1 MALAHFN
8 FESEYLAT
16 NTDVNIILPDKPRE
30 KTPAQFYG
38 SGQKYKVLWLL
49 HGTFGD
55 YTDWIRK
62 SNIEVYACE
71 RDLIVVMPSANNSN
85 YVNWPNFCTGYN
97 AWDYLFEE
105 LMPLVHSWFPASDK
119 REDNFIAGLSMG
131 GSGAIQY
138 AIGHPEKFAG
148 AASLSNAPTDLKQ
161 MKEPAYD
168 GSADGSAQTAF
179 NRRVQNV
186 VAAFGGLEAYK
197 NSVVNVWD
205 KLPQLMEA
213 GALPKLYFC
222 CGTQDT
228 LIWKRYCDF
237 KAYAEKIG
245 LPATFEECEGFT
257 HEWRFWDLFIQKA
270 LDFFGI
276 TAGGQGNPF

>member
-1 MALAHFN
+1 MALVHFN

-38 SGQKYKVLWLL
+38 SGEKYRVLWLL

-55 YTDWIRK
+55 YTDWLRK
-62 SNIEVYACE
+62 SNIETYACE
-71 RDLIVVMPSANNSN
+71 RDLVVVMPSANNSN

-97 AWDYLFEE
+97 AWDYLFDE
-105 LMPLVHSWFPASDK
+105 LMPLVQGWFPVSGK

-131 GSGAIQY
+131 GNGAVQY
-138 AIGHPEKFAG
+138 AMAHPEKFAG

-161 MKEPAYD
+161 MEEPRYD
-168 GSADGSAQTAF
+168 GASGGPDGAVF

-197 NSVVNVWD
+197 QSVVNVWD
-205 KLPQLMEA
+205 KLPGLIQS
-213 GALPKLYFC
+213 GGLPKLYFC

-228 LIWKRYCDF
+228 LIWEKYCRF
-237 KAYAEKIG
+237 KAYAEEIG
-245 LPATFEECEGFT
+245 LPAVFEEYEGYT
-257 HEWRFWDLFIQKA
+257 HEWRFWDLTIQKA
-270 LDFFGI
+270 MDLFGI
-276 TAGGQGNPF
+276 RRKA

>member
-1 MALAHFN
+1 MALIHFN
-8 FESEYLAT
+8 FESEFLAT

-30 KTPAQFYG
+30 LTPAEFYG
-38 SGQKYKVLWLL
+38 SGKRYKVLWLL

-62 SNIEVYACE
+62 SNIELYACE
-71 RDLIVVMPSANNSN
+71 RNLIVVMPSANNSN

-105 LMPLVHSWFPASDK
+105 LMPLVHNWFPASDK

-131 GSGAIQY
+131 GSGAMQY
-138 AIGHPEKFAG
+138 AVGHPEKFAG
-148 AASLSNAPTDLKQ
+148 AASLSNAPSNIRM

-168 GSADGSAQTAF
+168 GKAGTADTASF

-197 NSVVNVWD
+197 ESVVNVWD
-205 KLPQLMEA
+205 KLPELIKS
-213 GALPKLYFC
+213 GNLPKLYFC
-222 CGTQDT
+222 CGTDDT
-228 LIWKRYCDF
+228 LIWKKYCEF

-245 LPATFEECEGFT
+245 LPATFEECPGYK

-270 LDFFGI
+270 LTFFGLDED
-276 TAGGQGNPF
+276 GEGNPF

>member
-1 MALAHFN
+1 MALVHFN

-16 NTDVNIILPDKPRE
+16 NTDVNIVLPDKPRAL
-30 KTPAQFYG
+30 TPAEFYG
-38 SGQKYKVLWLL
+38 SGKKYKVLWLL

-62 SNIEVYACE
+62 SNIELYACE
-71 RDLIVVMPSANNSN
+71 KDLIVVMPSANNSN

-105 LMPLVHSWFPASDK
+105 LMPLVYNWFPASSK

-131 GSGAIQY
+131 GSGAMQY

-148 AASLSNAPTDLKQ
+148 AASLSNAPANIRQ
-161 MKEPAYD
+161 MQEPTYD
-168 GSADGSAQTAF
+168 GKAGSTDTASF
-179 NRRVQNV
+179 NRRMQNV
-186 VAAFGGLEAYK
+186 VAAFGGLDAYK
-197 NSVVNVWD
+197 ESVVNVWD
-205 KLPQLMEA
+205 KLPGLVKS
-213 GALPKLYFC
+213 GGLPKLYFC
-222 CGTQDT
+222 CGTEDT
-228 LIWKRYCDF
+228 LIWKRYCEF
-237 KAYAEKIG
+237 KEYAEKIG

-270 LDFFGI
+270 LAFFGL
-276 TAGGQGNPF
+276 GEEGQGNPF